1 MNQSVKDL
9 VDRGYDINEVESLI
23 SFSDDELD
31 YISDLIFTNDS
42 AGCFP
47 QEKPVAV
54 FIGGQPGSGKSVM
67 SMKLKST
74 YPSFFEVA
82 MDNYRMYHPNYRQ
95 MEKTIKEHWISRDV
109 KENDTPGN
117 DIASFT
123 HGFSGELS
131 DIMINKAKEQKM
143 NMLIEWNM
151 REPYGP
157 LEAMKDLKSRG
168 YTIIVA
174 VVSVNKDISEEAYK
188 KRADIMNT
196 GERTMRRV
204 SERFHSSCIRDLPS
218 SVNYIKEHGVDQGI
232 IDNMVIVD
240 RNDFILWDQD
250 SELLP
255 GDILR
260 DNFTKKQESSVND
273 YRYAELSKAKESI
286 GFYKINN
293 LKKPVLKN

>member
-1 MNQSVKDL
+1 
-9 VDRGYDINEVESLI
+9 
-23 SFSDDELD
+23 
-31 YISDLIFTNDS
+31 
-42 AGCFP
+42 
-47 QEKPVAV
+47 
-54 FIGGQPGSGKSVM
+54 
-67 SMKLKST
+67 
-74 YPSFFEVA
+74 
-82 MDNYRMYHPNYRQ
+82 